1 MGVDFR
7 LLSGNPSLGV
17 PSKKNSIFK
26 DIVQIGG
33 REVNPISKKSK
44 EMNFWHFFGIGCI
57 FFKTDFCVET
67 VSPSRSI
74 WIPWTLQSEQI
85 FFSLIKGSEPPLGLP
100 VAIVPDH
107 LESWNFFWYLLWPIL
122 MGKCRELIQI
132 QKFCFFER
140 PYSTCITNYFWIHF
154 SHVCFYICYSAS

>member
-1 MGVDFR
+1 MHRDPRYYQKSVK
-7 LLSGNPSLGV
+7 NQ
-17 PSKKNSIFK
+17 PSKPN
-26 DIVQIGG
+26 QQ
-33 REVNPISKKSK
+33 NLT
-44 EMNFWHFFGIGCI
+44 HFGWYLGTRCI

-100 VAIVPDH
+100 VGIVPDH

-122 MGKCRELIQI
+122 MGKCSQLIQI
-132 QKFCFFER
+132 QKFCIFEH
-140 PYSTCITNYFWIHF
+140 PYVPSSSPVKVKFLKLRQSLILGLWLELCYGLLCYIMVWYGMF
-154 SHVCFYICYSAS
+154 S